1 MNTMVA
7 SWLLIG
13 SLVVMLVLRMPI
25 SFALGFSSI
34 VTALYL
40 NLNLLTLCQ
49 KMVSGM
55 QSFSLLAIPFFL
67 LAGEIMGQGGISQ
80 KMVDVANVLVG
91 RFRGG
96 LAYVNCLGSM
106 FFGGISGSPVADVSS
121 LGVIEVDMMEKGGYD
136 KDFSVAIT
144 VASACQATLIPPS
157 HNMVIYALAA
167 GSGVSIGK
175 LLLAGAVPGVM
186 LGVGLMVLTFIFS
199 RIRNFPRGEKVTLRE
214 AVRIFADGFLGLLTA
229 VIIIGGVTA
238 GVCTATEAAAVACV
252 YAFFI
257 TFFVYREIP
266 LKAMKKILRNTLS
279 TLSMVMA
286 LMATAQMFSY
296 LLAYLRIPAMLTN
309 LLMNIS
315 SNPVVILLLINFL
328 LLFLGCIMDMAPL
341 IIICTPV
348 LLPVVT
354 QLGMSPIQFGV
365 LLILNL
371 SIGLCTPPVGSAL
384 FVGCSVGKISMAKAT
399 KAMLPFYLV
408 MVVVLLLVTFVPQL
422 STVLPDLVMGA

>member
-1 MNTMVA
+1 MNTMAA

-13 SLVVMLVLRMPI
+13 SLVAMLVLRMPI

-34 VTALYL
+34 LTALYL
-40 NLNLLTLCQ
+40 DLNLLTLCQ

-80 KMVDVANVLVG
+80 KMVNVANVLVG

-121 LGVIEVDMMEKGGYD
+121 LGVIEVDMMEKAGYD
-136 KDFSVAIT
+136 KDFSVAVT

-186 LGVGLMVLTFIFS
+186 LGLGLMVLTFIFS
-199 RIRNFPRGEKVTLRE
+199 RMRNFPRGEKVTLRE

-229 VIIIGGVTA
+229 AIIIVGVTA

-252 YAFFI
+252 YAFII

-266 LKAMKKILRNTLS
+266 LSAMKKILRNTLS

-296 LLAYLRIPAMLTN
+296 LLAYLRIPAMLTE

-315 SNPVVILLLINFL
+315 SNPAVILLLINFL

-384 FVGCSVGKISMAKAT
+384 FVGCSVGKISMSKAT

-408 MVVVLLLVTFVPQL
+408 MVAVLLLVTFVPQF
-422 STVLPDLVMGA
+422 STVLPDLIMGA